1 MPQPQTFAAKLT
13 LEATTF
19 NAQQLDRQLEILAS
33 QGCPQVAFAGR
44 SNVGKSSLINALAAR
59 RKLAKTSATPGK
71 TRSINFYRAE
81 RFALADLPGYG
92 YARCSQQERAA
103 WARLIE
109 RYLTTAAGLMAV
121 VLLLDCRLPPQ
132 KLDRDLADY
141 VLGHNLPLLP
151 VLTKTDKCPQA
162 LQAERASQWSLLLN
176 GLTPLAVSSQTRRGL
191 EALWRELER
200 RCAPE
205 APACDPAATDQPQGE
220 LPCLQN

>member
-1 MPQPQTFAAKLT
+1 MPQSFSAKLS
-13 LEATTF
+13 LEATAF
-19 NAQQLDRQLEILAS
+19 NARQLDSQLALLDG

-59 RKLAKTSATPGK
+59 KKLAKTSATPGK

-81 RFALADLPGYG
+81 SFALADLPGYG
-92 YARCSQQERAA
+92 YARCGRQERAA
-103 WARLIE
+103 WARLVE
-109 RYLTTAAGLMAV
+109 RYLAHAATLKAV

-141 VLGHNLPLLP
+141 VLGHNLPLIP
-151 VLTKTDKCPQA
+151 VLTKIDKCPQA
-162 LQAERASQWSLLLN
+162 LQAERARQWSLLLN
-176 GLTPLAVSSQTRRGL
+176 GLVPFAVSSQTRRGL
-191 EALWRELER
+191 EPLWLEFAR

-205 APACDPAATDQPQGE
+205 PSAGGPAAIDQHQGD